1 MTIESMIVIASL
13 WTFLQNIV
21 TWYQKDLAG
30 WQTTQ
35 LRGKKRTKRLQGFPP
50 AIINVAPSYFHKK
63 IEEK

>member
-1 MTIESMIVIASL
+1 MGFFAEYCH
-13 WTFLQNIV
+13 N
-21 TWYQKDLAG
+21 WYKKDLAG

-50 AIINVAPSYFHKK
+50 AIIKVAPSYFHKK